1 MDAKDYM
8 IAVENLVSGYGKK
21 EILHGITI
29 QTRPREITGL
39 IGRNGVGKT
48 TLLQTVI
55 GFLKPFGGQVIFQG
69 KNISGFKPHVIARMG
84 IAYVPQGKSVFPHMT
99 VAEHLDIGLWNVH
112 DSATRAS
119 QLAQMFALFPRL
131 NERRGQKGGTLSGGE
146 RQMLSIARALI
157 SSPQLLLLDEPSF
170 GLSPKMVDTV
180 FKNIREIR
188 ERGVTIFLVEQNARK
203 ALENSDFGYV
213 MDMGKIHFREESA
226 ALLQDEEV
234 RRAYLGGK
242 RARTEV
248 SEKSKS

>member
-1 MDAKDYM
+1 VDAKDYM

-29 QTRPREITGL
+29 QTRPGEITGL

-55 GFLKPFGGQVIFQG
+55 GFLKPFGGRVIFQG
-69 KNISGFKPHVIARMG
+69 ENISGLQPHVIAKMG

-99 VAEHLDIGLWNVH
+99 VAEHLDIGLWNVR

-188 ERGVTIFLVEQNARK
+188 ERGVTIFLVEQNAHR
-203 ALENSDFGYV
+203 ALQLADRGYVLENGRIV
-213 MDMGKIHFREESA
+213 REGESKE
-226 ALLQDEEV
+226 LLKDDEI
-234 RRAYLGGK
+234 RKAYLGL
-242 RARTEV
+242 
-248 SEKSKS
+248 